1 MEMLKQNEPKIRSK
15 SFKAKDVP
23 NFSRIHEDLIKTLEK
38 KKSIAKPTEP
48 VPFTFHEAKKKAEL
62 REYLDKENNPNLKNP
77 QIKKNI
83 MDIIHK
89 IQQKPKI
96 EPASTK
102 GLDLLMAARRKT
114 LEDRER
120 KEQDRMLEDKM
131 RTEKQNRLK
140 ERVVNSKALVDNTK
154 ALDESKKT
162 KQNDFRS
169 NLNSDNDK
177 YKTYLAS
184 MYQKVYN
191 KPLMFES
198 MGKKSDKILLGKN
211 MRIKLEKLN

>member
-1 MEMLKQNEPKIRSK
+1 MRP
-15 SFKAKDVP
+15 
-23 NFSRIHEDLIKTLEK
+23 
-38 KKSIAKPTEP
+38 
-48 VPFTFHEAKKKAEL
+48 KKKAEL

-131 RTEKQNRLK
+131 RIEKQNRLK

-198 MGKKSDKILLGKN
+198 MGKKSDKILLGKKYEDKIREAQLDQSN
-211 MRIKLEKLN
+211 VSQNKDVVITENQQQQQSQLNEEK